1 MKYDANI
8 APLSPIS
15 KNRESEFGFC
25 LYFPAWSGEWTERP
39 SLNDH
44 LLSVLDVDALLR
56 RLATELPAVES
67 VPTISRMV
75 NGQ

>member
-1 MKYDANI
+1 MKYDANL
-8 APLSPIS
+8 APLSLES
-15 KNRESEFGFC
+15 KNRESEFGFWLCFSC
-25 LYFPAWSGEWTERP
+25 LVGGAESP

-67 VPTISRMV
+67 VPTIS
-75 NGQ
+75 